1 MNLVFKNLEGVIV
14 LVLYKDE
21 YWELDL
27 CKRKLFLIIVEDFW
41 LFFDF
46 LLIFWLCVLNLLICF
61 EMEELF
67 FVWIEIKFL
76 DK

>member
-67 FVWIEIKFL
+67 FV
-76 DK
+76 